1 MRSSPRP
8 KFPTAA
14 QQEELSRPLAAR
26 SGCCRRRYRGLSAS
40 TVSRAARPPER
51 EREQPCGHGLK
62 CLAHST
68 CSDADP
74 HLCVEALA
82 STRWQQEKR
91 RAHNCE
97 GHLHMETLS
106 SAGRHLGGGRLA
118 AGRWSLSKVTVEYS
132 GTNAPSKPTGKGA
145 SQWGMPGTAAM
156 GCCISSRGTSSGSH
170 APGFIGTKSG
180 SQASRARDAV
190 LPRERCTSNR
200 SSSASE
206 RPAAAIELAI
216 ERCQPDRAH
225 SPLAVLPRRP
235 PVPRA
240 PVCRRV
246 MTRFVHQANL
256 LSPYTYLGP
265 GANGSSS
272 VAATGA
278 RWPSAPQTSFCAGS

>member
-26 SGCCRRRYRGLSAS
+26 SGCCRRHYRGLSAS

-145 SQWGMPGTAAM
+145 SEWGMPGTAAM

-240 PVCRRV
+240 PGDDQVRASGELAV
-246 MTRFVHQANL
+246 SL
-256 LSPYTYLGP
+256 LAYTYLGP